1 MVNVSNSAK
10 EHIKQLIKEENHS
23 EDAFLRVSVIAGGCS
38 GFSYKLDFDTELTP
52 EDEIYEDNGVKLV
65 CDPRS
70 VLYLFG
76 TVLEYTTGLNG
87 KGFEFNNPNA
97 TRTCACGESFSV

>member
-1 MVNVSNSAK
+1 MNVSDTAK
-10 EHIKQLIKEENHS
+10 EHIKHLIEEENHP
-23 EDAFLRVSVIAGGCS
+23 EHAFLRVSVVAGGCS
-38 GFSYKLDFDTELTP
+38 GFSYKLDFDTELQE
-52 EDEIYEDNGVKLV
+52 EDEVYEDNGVKIV

-76 TVLEYTTGLNG
+76 TTLEYTTGLNG

-97 TRTCACGESFSV
+97 SRTCACGESFSV